1 MQILLGATRA
11 KALLRRMKAL
21 GWGRLFAAE
30 RPTPQAGEPWALD
43 NGIFGA
49 FKSGRAWDEQA
60 FLSSLNAADRAV
72 SSGRLAP
79 PLFVVLPD
87 RVADPASLAFSLS
100 WLDRVG
106 RLYAVPWFLVLQ
118 DGMTA
123 AEVSAAL
130 VAHPEI
136 AGLFL
141 GGSDAFKLTARDW
154 CLLAHG
160 LGRRFH
166 FARVSTPARL
176 RAAHSMGADSCDTS
190 QPLWSKA
197 CWLRFEKTAVS
208 LGDAPALRS
217 SPSLAGF
224 GMVEPS
230 GQVRLLNPARRGRLL
245 RMASP
250 RWLKLWIG
258 SGFNP
263 KVSERARV
271 SSGAYAIR
279 SSKTHV
285 VAYVGESSRGTLW
298 KTLLRHFQ
306 APDSF
311 RDVREAGIFTGDPRH
326 YEVALHVTSKGHR
339 PRAPAKGSK
348 ESKRLRELK
357 RRGVKYTTAAD
368 QKALDKQA
376 EWIAALR
383 PTVNRDDGKA
393 AAADVARE
401 VREAQAR
408 LRAEAEDDPFGLR
421 RNPGRRETGY
431 HVLAWDGDHRTVQD
445 FHGRFAGKSKHYE
458 KTKTAILAWA
468 RAWMA
473 ANKSRTVGRV
483 APDKYG
489 PHVSIEHV
497 TRGVG
502 SSFARWLGDGSG
514 GWEPFSGEA
523 LSSGQKKPSAPLSPG
538 DVAFM
543 LAKKKSGKARETV
556 LGALRV
562 SVVEVRGP
570 IVDVRVMS
578 GTGARAGSLLSVSR
592 PELYAANV
600 PRENQ
605 AFRVVVE
612 SMWGKPAAASAV
624 APVSVAEAY
633 DVELR
638 ATLDAEE
645 ARGRLAARARRWD
658 LLRDL
663 GSSVDTPAVAL
674 SAMADDQWSLL
685 LEHEA
690 AAYEARK
697 SERIAAAS
705 ASVAAPEFTAAEAKR
720 LRSGLA
726 AQEREDMRQ
735 IEAERAAGL
744 RPGHVPL
751 AGVALEDARARTAAG
766 AEVAEQAAAARWASG
781 MAAVEQ
787 ARVSAL
793 RGDADAASVAAY
805 AVRQWASVRP
815 SAARLDEWDR
825 IAAELSELERGASVK
840 PAGYGEIGKA
850 GQVRMFNPSKHR
862 GALVQLGLMTRL
874 HVARGGAP
882 LLVLGW
888 SLRDAPILAYDEAG
902 RLVVGYRGPVVR
914 AADPSELREYKRTH
928 WGAVG
933 QGKVRDCG
941 AAPAPLVS
949 WGRASGVT
957 YATRKGGDRA
967 VVDYVHVFGE
977 GGSGPVVLPSVVR
990 HECAGGCG
998 PKCAAA
1004 GAISLVGGSYR
1015 VTSRGIVG

>member
-523 LSSGQKKPSAPLSPG
+523 LSSGQKKP
-538 DVAFM
+538 
-543 LAKKKSGKARETV
+543 
-556 LGALRV
+556 
-562 SVVEVRGP
+562 
-570 IVDVRVMS
+570 
-578 GTGARAGSLLSVSR
+578 
-592 PELYAANV
+592 
-600 PRENQ
+600 
-605 AFRVVVE
+605 
-612 SMWGKPAAASAV
+612 AAASAA
-624 APVSVAEAY
+624 APVSVAKAY
-633 DVELR
+633 DAELRAAVDADAELR
-638 ATLDAEE
+638 ATL
-645 ARGRLAARARRWD
+645 ARARRWD

-663 GSSVDTPAVAL
+663 GSSVDTPASVL
-674 SAMADDQWSLL
+674 SAMADDKWSSLL
-685 LEHEA
+685 KHEG

-697 SERIAAAS
+697 SERIAAAF
-705 ASVAAPEFTAAEAKR
+705 APVAAPEFTAAETKR

-840 PAGYGEIGKA
+840 PEGYGELGKA

-967 VVDYVHVFGE
+967 VVDYVHVFG
-977 GGSGPVVLPSVVR
+977 
-990 HECAGGCG
+990 
-998 PKCAAA
+998 
-1004 GAISLVGGSYR
+1004 
-1015 VTSRGIVG
+1015 

>member
-160 LGRRFH
+160 LGLRFH

-190 QPLWSKA
+190 QPLWSEA

-383 PTVNRDDGKA
+383 PTVNMDDGKA

-408 LRAEAEDDPFGLR
+408 LRAEEEDDPFGLR

-523 LSSGQKKPSAPLSPG
+523 LSSGQKKP
-538 DVAFM
+538 
-543 LAKKKSGKARETV
+543 
-556 LGALRV
+556 
-562 SVVEVRGP
+562 
-570 IVDVRVMS
+570 
-578 GTGARAGSLLSVSR
+578 
-592 PELYAANV
+592 
-600 PRENQ
+600 
-605 AFRVVVE
+605 
-612 SMWGKPAAASAV
+612 AAASAV

-674 SAMADDQWSLL
+674 SAMADDHWSLL